1 MNSGMDPEVKLYF
14 RKIISSFSVGLLWM
28 LSIATAAFYFELAL
42 IDGRAHWY
50 NYLFYA
56 VFIISLAWL
65 IRFYYKMWKH

>member
-28 LSIATAAFYFELAL
+28 LIIAIGAFYFELAL
-42 IDGRAHWY
+42 IDVRARWY

-56 VFIISLAWL
+56 VFIMSLALL

>member
-1 MNSGMDPEVKLYF
+1 MEPEVKHYF

-28 LSIATAAFYFELAL
+28 LIIATAAFYFELAL
-42 IDGRAHWY
+42 IDGQARWY

-56 VFIISLAWL
+56 VFIGSLVWL